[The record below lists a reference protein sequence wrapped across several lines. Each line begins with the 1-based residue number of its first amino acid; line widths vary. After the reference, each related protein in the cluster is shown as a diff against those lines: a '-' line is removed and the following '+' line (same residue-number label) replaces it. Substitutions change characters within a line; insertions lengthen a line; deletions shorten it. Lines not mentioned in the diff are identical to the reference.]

1 MTFLQ
6 IASKVHKEN
15 KSFFCHL
22 SESGF
27 QTILNTNFIDFINIL
42 KMPLKNMLKMFL
54 FTPFYGTS
62 LISFRYLKP
71 LEKESFCCYRSPYRR

>member
-1 MTFLQ
+1 MTFL
-6 IASKVHKEN
+6 
-15 KSFFCHL
+15 KSTQGKQKFFCHL

-54 FTPFYGTS
+54 FTSFYGMSKRVFSPLVS
-62 LISFRYLKP
+62 LLYIYT
-71 LEKESFCCYRSPYRR
+71 